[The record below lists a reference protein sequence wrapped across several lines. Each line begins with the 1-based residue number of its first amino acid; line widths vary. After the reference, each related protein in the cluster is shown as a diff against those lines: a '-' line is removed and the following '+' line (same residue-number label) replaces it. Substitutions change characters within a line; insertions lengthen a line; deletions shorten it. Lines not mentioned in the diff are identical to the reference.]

1 MRPNPL
7 VLSPVLALLLVAGA
21 AAQDH
26 SLRIPLPKRDITT
39 PVQKLNREGVKA
51 LKKHKLG
58 KAQQLFYRAYLLDPN
73 DPFTLNNLGYVSEMH
88 GNIDRAE
95 RYYELSAEN
104 TSDATVAMAS
114 LPEAKGKTIASV
126 AGHVGDHG
134 MEINR
139 YNVQAMGL
147 LMKDRAAE
155 ADLILQKALELDPHN
170 PFTLNNMGY
179 AKEKEGEY
187 EQAYADYSRAANS
200 GSDQRIIVAMKDGWR
215 GKRISD
221 VARDN
226 AKALSKMMEKGETMD
241 AKVARLNLQGVSAIN
256 RNDRATAR
264 KDFERAY
271 KMAPSDAFT
280 LNNMGYLAELDG
292 DRETADF
299 YYEKAQEANHNGAVA
314 AVATRKEVE
323 GKPIRA
329 VAAFGDNVISTRMEA
344 EREARAAE
352 GGPVIL
358 RRRDGSV
365 VVDPDKP
372 PQPADEEPISEEPAQ
387 PEKNPSQI
395 LQPLPDN
402 QQPPATNQPATNPGS
417 VMPPLPDNQQPPA
430 SNTPPWEKPG
440 ANQGGNQPA
449 TNEGGNQPAGNPGG
463 VMPPLPDNQ
472 QPPAAQQAPG
482 TQQPANPG
490 NVTPPLP
497 DSQQPPAAQ
506 PKQQQPPPAQAQPKQ
521 GAVVDGIM
529 QPLPDNQ
536 QPPEVKDNTKQPP
549 PK

>member
-7 VLSPVLALLLVAGA
+7 VLSPVLALLLITGA
-21 AAQDH
+21 AAQDRA
-26 SLRIPLPKRDITT
+26 LRIPLPKRDITT

-51 LKKHKLG
+51 LKKHKLA

-104 TSDATVAMAS
+104 TSEATVAMAS
-114 LPEAKGKTIASV
+114 IPDAKGKTIASV

-147 LMKDRAAE
+147 LMKDRASE
-155 ADLILQKALELDPHN
+155 ADLVLQKALELDPHN
-170 PFTLNNMGY
+170 PFTQNNMGY

-187 EQAYADYSRAANS
+187 EKAYANYSRAANS

-215 GKRISD
+215 GKKISD

-226 AKALSKMMEKGETMD
+226 AKALSKMMERGETME

-256 RNDRATAR
+256 RNDRTTAR
-264 KDFERAY
+264 QDFERAY
-271 KMAPSDAFT
+271 KMAPQDAFT

-292 DRETADF
+292 DQETADF
-299 YYEKAQEANHNGAVA
+299 YYEKAQEADHNGAIA

-323 GKPIRA
+323 GKPIRT

-372 PQPADEEPISEEPAQ
+372 PPPADEEPIGNEPSQ
-387 PEKNPSQI
+387 PENPSKI
-395 LQPLPDN
+395 MQPLPEN
-402 QQPPATNQPATNPGS
+402 QQPPAANQPPSNNPGQ
-417 VMPPLPDNQQPPA
+417 VTPPLPDNQQPPT
-430 SNTPPWEKPG
+430 SNTPPWEKP
-440 ANQGGNQPA
+440 APNQ
-449 TNEGGNQPAGNPGG
+449 GGNQPAGNPGG

-472 QPPAAQQAPG
+472 QPPAAQ
-482 TQQPANPG
+482 
-490 NVTPPLP
+490 
-497 DSQQPPAAQ
+497 
-506 PKQQQPPPAQAQPKQ
+506 PKQQQPPATQAKPKQ

-536 QPPEVKDNTKQPP
+536 QPPETQQKPSQPP

>member
-1 MRPNPL
+1 MRPSPL
-7 VLSPVLALLLVAGA
+7 VLSPVLAFLLLAGT
-21 AAQDH
+21 AAQAQ
-26 SLRIPLPKRDITT
+26 LKIPLPKRDITT
-39 PVQKLNREGVKA
+39 PVQKLNRDGVKA
-51 LKKHKLG
+51 LKKHKLA

-95 RYYELSAEN
+95 RYYELAAEN

-126 AGHVGDHG
+126 AGHVGDHA

-147 LMKDRAAE
+147 LMKDRAPE
-155 ADLILQKALELDPHN
+155 ADLLLQKALELDPHN

-187 EQAYADYSRAANS
+187 EQAFADYSRAANS

-215 GKRISD
+215 GKRISE

-226 AKALSKMMEKGETMD
+226 AKALSKMMEKGESLD

-256 RNDRATAR
+256 RNDRTTAR
-264 KDFERAY
+264 QDFERAY
-271 KMAPSDAFT
+271 KLAPDNAFT

-299 YYEKAQEANHNGAVA
+299 YYEKAQEADRNGAIA

-329 VAAFGDNVISTRMEA
+329 VAEFGDNVISTRMEA

-352 GGPVIL
+352 GGPVVL
-358 RRRDGSV
+358 HRRDGSI
-365 VVDPDKP
+365 VVDQDKP
-372 PQPADEEPISEEPAQ
+372 PAPADEEPITNEPAA
-387 PEKNPSQI
+387 PEHPGKI

-402 QQPPATNQPATNPGS
+402 QQPPATNQPAENPGT
-417 VMPPLPDNQQPPA
+417 VMPPLPDNQQPPT
-430 SNTPPWEKPG
+430 SNTPPWEKSGQG
-440 ANQGGNQPA
+440 ANQPA
-449 TNEGGNQPAGNPGG
+449 ANPGG

-472 QPPAAQQAPG
+472 QPPATKEPPSN
-482 TQQPANPG
+482 QPANPG
-490 NVTPPLP
+490 AVLPPLP
-497 DSQQPPAAQ
+497 DNQQPPAAQ
-506 PKQQQPPPAQAQPKQ
+506 PNQQQPPAQTKPKQ

-536 QPPEVKDNTKQPP
+536 QPAAAKDSSKQPP
-549 PK
+549 K